1 MGKASARSAVAAIA
15 AAASMLCVLPA
26 AAGQLTVDPILL
38 ELPENAP
45 AGALNLRNDEDVP
58 INVQTRVERWTEV
71 DGVEKLEPANDVV
84 SSPPIVKLAPKTSYI
99 VRVVRLSKT
108 PIQGEESY
116 RVLVDQLP
124 SAPAWQGST
133 VKLLIRQSIPV
144 FFRAQQIRPPDVAW
158 SLSSRDGR
166 LALTATNSGDE
177 RLRIAS
183 LRLEDATGREIS
195 FGNGLVG
202 YVLGRS
208 SIKWILP
215 PHTASF
221 GAARPVSLSAHT
233 NKGDL
238 TALVR

>member
-1 MGKASARSAVAAIA
+1 MGKESARSAVVGIA
-15 AAASMLCVLPA
+15 AAAVALLVPPA

-45 AGALNLRNDEDVP
+45 AGALNLRNDEDAPV
-58 INVQTRVERWTEV
+58 NVQTRVQRWTEV
-71 DGVEKLEPANDVV
+71 DGVE
-84 SSPPIVKLAPKTSYI
+84 SSSRQPKSLLPPIVKLAPKTSYV
-99 VRVVRLSKT
+99 VRVVRLSKA

-124 SAPAWQGST
+124 SAPAWRGST

-144 FFRAQQIRPPDVAW
+144 FFRAEHFRPPDVAW
-158 SLSSRDGR
+158 SLSSGEGH
-166 LALTATNSGDE
+166 LVTATNAGDE

-183 LRLEDATGREIS
+183 LRLKDAAGREVA

-208 SIKWILP
+208 SIKWTLP

-221 GAARPVSLSAHT
+221 GGARPVSLSART
-233 NKGDL
+233 NRGDL
-238 TALVR
+238 TVLVR